1 MLPVIFGLSGS
12 VLTTDERAFF
22 KAANPAGYI
31 LFARNI
37 ENPSQLRSLT
47 DALRGLSGRDNLPI
61 LIDQEGG
68 RITRMGP
75 PPLASMARCHYP
87 E

>member
-1 MLPVIFGLSGS
+1 MRLCDGCIFLEQVMLPVIFGLSGS
-12 VLTTDERAFF
+12 VLTPDERAFF

-47 DALRGLSGRDNLPI
+47 DALRGLRVATI
-61 LIDQEGG
+61 Y
-68 RITRMGP
+68 RF
-75 PPLASMARCHYP
+75 
-87 E
+87 